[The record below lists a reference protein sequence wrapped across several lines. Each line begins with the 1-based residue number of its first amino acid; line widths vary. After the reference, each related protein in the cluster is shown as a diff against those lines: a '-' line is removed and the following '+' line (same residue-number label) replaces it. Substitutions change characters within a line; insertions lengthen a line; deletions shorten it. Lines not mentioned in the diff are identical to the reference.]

1 MSGVP
6 RTQAQVEIHEV
17 QDLKQN
23 ILWKKTLAHTADRT
37 NSITT
42 WLTWHTHRS
51 NILTNDYTHNHD
63 TDAHRNNSLKAVRNV
78 VPIFHT
84 LTIILDVSVP
94 PIRHTSTM
102 VDTSAP
108 PTSHLSHHSEVFAEI
123 PLVTYHWK
131 NQCNCD
137 NHDSFHK
144 FQTNILFNITET
156 KYVRGTQDR
165 RHWRVPNSDITI
177 RSINSSLTDIVTI

>member
-1 MSGVP
+1 MIPRFRHHHKIGTWAVSLVHKLKLKSTKCRIWNRILCEKNPSAHSGSY
-6 RTQAQVEIHEV
+6 
-17 QDLKQN
+17 KQHHN
-23 ILWKKTLAHTADRT
+23 LINLTYTSQQHT
-37 NSITT
+37 NK
-42 WLTWHTHRS
+42 WLHSQPWHRCTS
-51 NILTNDYTHNHD
+51 YP
-63 TDAHRNNSLKAVRNV
+63 NNSLKAVRNV

-102 VDTSAP
+102 IDTSAP

-137 NHDSFHK
+137 NHDSFNK
-144 FQTNILFNITET
+144 FQPNRYCYNNKTIKLIKNASDAPILLS
-156 KYVRGTQDR
+156 
-165 RHWRVPNSDITI
+165 W
-177 RSINSSLTDIVTI
+177 